1 MLTTFVYHIQLK
13 NRKNTVPN
21 QFFSISSTI
30 LKVLDTI
37 QLFPYEI
44 QTGPVITFSSKLR
57 DNRKTT
63 TVLLHIKSYISF

>member
-1 MLTTFVYHIQLK
+1 M
-13 NRKNTVPN
+13 
-21 QFFSISSTI
+21 

-37 QLFPYEI
+37 QIFPYEI
-44 QTGPVITFSSKLR
+44 QTDKSLNDLSVCRMTVPVTTFPSKLR